1 MFGSTI
7 LDVAIGMV
15 FVYLLIS
22 LVCSSLN
29 ELIEAKL
36 KNRAKDLERGITNL
50 LGDPGLVQRLYAH
63 PLVKALYTQ
72 GDKPS
77 YIPAQTFSLALWN
90 LATYS
95 QEGAQ
100 EGKNAAVAVTRSL
113 PEIRKAVAGLPDEGG
128 FKDLKQ
134 ALLTLMDEA
143 GSDLDRAR
151 RNVERWYDDAMD
163 RASGWYKRRTQWI
176 LLALGLAFAAALNID
191 SLRIANRLYLDTPKR
206 EAIVSAAQGYAA
218 SAVQKNQT
226 ASPQAIEANYA
237 KIKGLGFPLGWS
249 AKEFPQKD
257 PKGGEV
263 DYAAWTSAIFLKAMG
278 LLATALAVSLGAP
291 FWFDVLNKF
300 MVVRSTIKPHEK
312 SGETPSK
319 DKQSPEPTPEEP
331 PVSAAPTPAKPAA
344 G

>member
-22 LVCSSLN
+22 LICSSLN
-29 ELIEAKL
+29 ELIEAKM
-36 KNRAKDLERGITNL
+36 KNRAKDLEKGITNL
-50 LGDPGLVQRLYAH
+50 LGNPDLAQRLYAH
-63 PLVKALYTQ
+63 PLVKALYTR

-90 LATYS
+90 LATY
-95 QEGAQ
+95 AQ
-100 EGKNAAVAVTRSL
+100 EGKDAAVAVTRSL

-128 FKDLKQ
+128 LKDLKL

-143 GSDLDRAR
+143 GNDLDRAR
-151 RNVERWYDDAMD
+151 KNVERWYDDAMD

-176 LLALGLAFAAALNID
+176 LLALGLAFAVALNID
-191 SLRIANRLYLDTPKR
+191 SLKIADQLYLDTPKR

-218 SAVQKNQT
+218 AAKTQGTMQDPGV
-226 ASPQAIEANYA
+226 EANYA
-237 KIKGLGFPLGWS
+237 KIKKLGFPLGWS
-249 AKEFPQKD
+249 REDFPAD
-257 PKGGEV
+257 GSNGV
-263 DYAAWTSAIFLKAMG
+263 DWLGTILLKLLG

-312 SGETPSK
+312 SAETPSK
-319 DKQSPEPTPEEP
+319 DKQAPPE
-331 PVSAAPTPAKPAA
+331 TPAVPEDGKKPAA
-344 G
+344 

>member
-22 LVCSSLN
+22 LICSSLN

-36 KNRAKDLERGITNL
+36 KYRAKDLEKGITNL
-50 LGDPGLVQRLYAH
+50 LGDSGLVQRLYAH
-63 PLVKALYTQ
+63 PLVKALYKQ

-77 YIPAQTFSLALWN
+77 YIPSQTFSLALWN
-90 LATYS
+90 LATY
-95 QEGAQ
+95 AQ
-100 EGKNAAVAVTRSL
+100 EGKDAAVAVTRSL

-128 FKDLKQ
+128 LKDLKVS
-134 ALLTLMDEA
+134 LLTLMDEA
-143 GSDLDRAR
+143 GNDLDRAR
-151 RNVERWYDDAMD
+151 KNVERWYDDAMD

-176 LLALGLAFAAALNID
+176 LLVLGLAFAAALNID
-191 SLRIANRLYLDTPKR
+191 SLKIADQLYLDTPKR

-218 SAVQKNQT
+218 AAKT
-226 ASPQAIEANYA
+226 AGTMQDAGVEANYS
-237 KIKGLGFPLGWS
+237 KIKKLGFPLGWS
-249 AKEFPQKD
+249 QEEFPRKD
-257 PKGGEV
+257 KQGNV
-263 DYAAWTSAIFLKAMG
+263 DYAGWVSAIVLKLLG

-312 SGETPSK
+312 SAETPSK
-319 DKQSPEPTPEEP
+319 DKQAPAVPAAPEEQKKT
-331 PVSAAPTPAKPAA
+331 AA
-344 G
+344 

>member
-22 LVCSSLN
+22 LICSSLN

-36 KNRAKDLERGITNL
+36 KNRAKDLEKGITNL
-50 LGDPGLVQRLYAH
+50 LGDPALAQKLYTH
-63 PLVKALYTQ
+63 PLVKALYKQ

-100 EGKNAAVAVTRSL
+100 EGKDAAVAVTRSL
-113 PEIRKAVAGLPDEGG
+113 PEIRKAVAGLPDQGG
-128 FKDLKQ
+128 LKDLKVS
-134 ALLTLMDEA
+134 LLTLMDEA
-143 GSDLDRAR
+143 GNDLDRAR

-176 LLALGLAFAAALNID
+176 LLALGLAFAVALNID
-191 SLRIANRLYLDTPKR
+191 SLKIADQLYLDTPKR

-218 SAVQKNQT
+218 AAK
-226 ASPQAIEANYA
+226 AEGKMADAGMEKNYA
-237 KIKGLGFPLGWS
+237 KIKKLGFPLGWS
-249 AKEFPQKD
+249 REDFPAD
-257 PKGGEV
+257 GSGGT
-263 DYAAWTSAIFLKAMG
+263 DWLGAILLKLLG

-319 DKQSPEPTPEEP
+319 DKAAGPETPVAPEEVEP
-331 PVSAAPTPAKPAA
+331 QKTAAGPPAA
-344 G
+344 GGRGA

>member
-15 FVYLLIS
+15 FIYLLIS
-22 LVCSSLN
+22 LICSSLN
-29 ELIEAKL
+29 ELIEAKM
-36 KNRAKDLERGITNL
+36 KNRAKDLEKGITNL
-50 LGDPGLVQRLYAH
+50 LGNPALVQRLYAH

-90 LATYS
+90 LATY
-95 QEGAQ
+95 AQ
-100 EGKNAAVAVTRSL
+100 EGKDAAVAVTRSL
-113 PEIRKAVAGLPDEGG
+113 PEIRKAVAGLPDDGG
-128 FKDLKQ
+128 LKDLKQ

-143 GSDLDRAR
+143 GNDLDRAR
-151 RNVERWYDDAMD
+151 KNVERWYDDAMD

-176 LLALGLAFAAALNID
+176 LLALGLAFAVALNID
-191 SLRIANRLYLDTPKR
+191 SLKIADQLYLDTPKR

-218 SAVQKNQT
+218 AAVKSGDQQP
-226 ASPQAIEANYA
+226 AAAIEKNYEE
-237 KIKGLGFPLGWS
+237 IKKLGFPLGWS
-249 AKEFPQKD
+249 RTEFDQCKD
-257 PKGGEV
+257 AGDWLGL
-263 DYAAWTSAIFLKAMG
+263 ILLKLAG
-278 LLATALAVSLGAP
+278 LLVTALAVSLGAP

-319 DKQSPEPTPEEP
+319 DKQAPAPTPEEL
-331 PVSAAPTPAKPAA
+331 PVSPAPTPAKPAA

>member
-22 LVCSSLN
+22 LICSSLN
-29 ELIEAKL
+29 ELIEARM
-36 KNRAKDLERGITNL
+36 KNRAKDLEKGITNL
-50 LGDPGLVQRLYAH
+50 LGDHNLAQRLYAH

-77 YIPAQTFSLALWN
+77 YIPAETFSLALWN
-90 LATYS
+90 LATY
-95 QEGAQ
+95 AQ
-100 EGKNAAVAVTRSL
+100 EGKDAAVAVTRSL

-128 FKDLKQ
+128 LKDLKL

-143 GSDLDRAR
+143 GNDLDRAR
-151 RNVERWYDDAMD
+151 KNVERWYDDAMD

-176 LLALGLAFAAALNID
+176 LLALGLAFAVALNID
-191 SLRIANRLYLDTPKR
+191 SLKIADQLYLDTPRR
-206 EAIVSAAQGYAA
+206 EAIVSAAQGYATA
-218 SAVQKNQT
+218 AGQKDNHPP
-226 ASPQAIEANYA
+226 AEVIEANYD
-237 KIKGLGFPLGWS
+237 KIKKLGFPLGWS
-249 AKEFPQKD
+249 RQDFPAD
-257 PKGGEV
+257 GSSGV
-263 DYAAWTSAIFLKAMG
+263 DWLGVILLKLLG

-319 DKQSPEPTPEEP
+319 DKAPAPTPE
-331 PVSAAPTPAKPAA
+331 PVDEKKKEDGAT
-344 G
+344 

>member
-1 MFGSTI
+1 
-7 LDVAIGMV
+7 MV

-22 LVCSSLN
+22 LICSSLN

-36 KNRAKDLERGITNL
+36 KNRAKDLERGIANL

-90 LATYS
+90 LATY
-95 QEGAQ
+95 AQ
-100 EGKNAAVAVTRSL
+100 EGKDAAVAVTRSL
-113 PEIRKAVAGLPDEGG
+113 PEIRKAVANLPDEGG
-128 FKDLKQ
+128 LKDLKVS
-134 ALLTLMDEA
+134 LLTLMDEA

-176 LLALGLAFAAALNID
+176 LLGLAFAGALNID
-191 SLRIANRLYLDTPKR
+191 SLKIADQLYLDTPKR
-206 EAIVSAAQGYAA
+206 EAIVAAAQGYSAA
-218 SAVQKNQT
+218 AAK
-226 ASPQAIEANYA
+226 AEGKMADEGMEKNYA
-237 KIKGLGFPLGWS
+237 KIKKLGFPLGWS
-249 AKEFPQKD
+249 REDFPAD
-257 PKGGEV
+257 GSGGA
-263 DYAAWTSAIFLKAMG
+263 DWLGTILLKLLG

-319 DKQSPEPTPEEP
+319 DKQ
-331 PVSAAPTPAKPAA
+331 AAPETPAAPEDGEPRKTAAGPPAA
-344 G
+344 GGRGA

>member
-22 LVCSSLN
+22 LICSSLN
-29 ELIEAKL
+29 ELIEARL
-36 KNRAKDLERGITNL
+36 KYRAKDLEKGITNL

-63 PLVKALYTQ
+63 PLVKALYKQ

-77 YIPAQTFSLALWN
+77 YIPSQTFSLALWN
-90 LATYS
+90 LATY
-95 QEGAQ
+95 AQ
-100 EGKNAAVAVTRSL
+100 EGKDGAVAVTRSL
-113 PEIRKAVAGLPDEGG
+113 PEIRKAVAALSDEGG
-128 FKDLKQ
+128 LKDLKQ

-143 GSDLDRAR
+143 GNDLDRAR
-151 RNVERWYDDAMD
+151 KNVERWYDDAMD

-176 LLALGLAFAAALNID
+176 LLVLGLAFATALNID
-191 SLRIANRLYLDTPKR
+191 SLQIANQLYLDTPKR

-218 SAVQKNQT
+218 SAVQKDK
-226 ASPQAIEANYA
+226 PQPADAIKTNYA
-237 KIKGLGFPLGWS
+237 RISKLGFPLGWS
-249 AKEFPQKD
+249 LREFPRKD
-257 PKGGEV
+257 TKGNV
-263 DYAAWTSAIFLKAMG
+263 DYPGWASAIFLKVLG

-319 DKQSPEPTPEEP
+319 DKAPAPE
-331 PVSAAPTPAKPAA
+331 TPAVPEDEKKKDAA
-344 G
+344 T